1 ELKTPLEKDSTYCFQ
16 VYMSLADSSQ
26 YAIKNKLGVFF
37 SQNEIDSSQVRF
49 QTLSLIPQ
57 IQFNDSTFFTDTKN
71 WTKVNA
77 SFVAQGGEKFMTIG
91 RFAMESLDT
100 LKLETGG
107 KAKPYE
113 QVYYYLDDVYLGNCD
128 SLPLDTPNGLR
139 ENILKTQLKVY
150 PNPTTGKFV
159 LENQSNQQL
168 KVRLFSILGKE
179 ISTSLSLTKADGS
192 KIELSLEGLPNGIY
206 FLNVLGEGRES
217 TTIKI
222 VKSNY

>member
-1 ELKTPLEKDSTYCFQ
+1 
-16 VYMSLADSSQ
+16 
-26 YAIKNKLGVFF
+26 
-37 SQNEIDSSQVRF
+37 
-49 QTLSLIPQ
+49 
-57 IQFNDSTFFTDTKN
+57 
-71 WTKVNA
+71 
-77 SFVAQGGEKFMTIG
+77 MTIG
-91 RFAMESLDT
+91 RFESDT
-100 LKLETGG
+100 TIEFMRVDGG
-107 KAKPYE
+107 GRVEHQK
-113 QVYYYLDDVYLGNCD
+113 VYYYLDDVYLGNCD

-139 ENILKTQLKVY
+139 ENTFKTQIKAY
-150 PNPTTGKFV
+150 PNPTTGSFV

-168 KVRLFSILGKE
+168 KVRLFSVFGKE